1 MTDSVAPIRRQ
12 ATWFRVGRAG
22 RRQGIVLLY
31 PDKLAVVNSWAELWG
46 TILGPLVLVALSHLF
61 FHDVGAVAPAVG
73 IPVGGWLGQGIGKRL
88 AAGRVAANGAGV
100 RLIPLDQI
108 TGVQVRKPAGLRRW
122 LMGQVL
128 LVTTAD
134 AAEYEF
140 RGRMDG
146 WQAALAGALTV
157 RGREVYGVNDAI
169 TVMPRV
175 SAEEG

>member
-1 MTDSVAPIRRQ
+1 MTDSVAPIQSQ

-46 TILGPLVLVALSHLF
+46 TVLGPFVLVAIAQLL
-61 FHDVGAVAPAVG
+61 FHDVGALGPAVG
-73 IPVGGWLGQGIGKRL
+73 VPVGGWLGQGIGKRL
-88 AAGRVAANGAGV
+88 AARRVAANGDGV

-108 TGVQVRKPAGLRRW
+108 TGVQFRKPAGLRRW

-157 RGREVYGVNDAI
+157 QGRDIPVTGYGH
-169 TVMPRV
+169 P
-175 SAEEG
+175 SLP

>member
-1 MTDSVAPIRRQ
+1 MTGGVAPIQSQ
-12 ATWFRVGRAG
+12 ATWFRVDRAG

-46 TILGPLVLVALSHLF
+46 TILGPLVLVALSHLL
-61 FHDVGAVAPAVG
+61 FHDVGAVGPAVG

-88 AAGRVAANGAGV
+88 AAERVAANGADV

-108 TGVQVRKPAGLRRW
+108 TGVQVRKPTGLRRW
-122 LMGQVL
+122 LTGQVL

-134 AAEYEF
+134 AVEYEF
-140 RGRMDG
+140 RGRVDG

-157 RGREVYGVNDAI
+157 RGRDVRVTAGGI
-169 TVMPRV
+169 TVRTARPCP
-175 SAEEG
+175 EG